1 MRNQKTVEKGVQYF
15 RYWGVGHYKWECPN
29 IKVEKERRSRKVVY
43 VVSLQKMQQKEK
55 LVCFLQRKVQKYCGK
70 RNMPPRGAALEEQ
83 E

>member
-43 VVSLQKMQQKEK
+43 VVSAKNAAKGKAGMLLIEK
-55 LVCFLQRKVQKYCGK
+55 GIEVLW
-70 RNMPPRGAALEEQ
+70 
-83 E
+83 